1 MTHTCEICGTEI
13 PYTKGRHPRWCLQHR
28 STKNRSRDLRRAAA
42 RGEVDAPS
50 LDGRAPVG
58 AAPEESRLA
67 ALAVLLAG
75 GEPLRLAAQL
85 AGFGGVDGAELQG
98 LEERARAEHPQLVAG
113 STSALIGLAQQALA
127 LLLLA
132 LRDNAR
138 MLPPAV
144 LASSLRQAGEILDRL
159 QGGMAP
165 VYSEVLVQVRLHDQ
179 PSPEVGGHSP
189 APVAGG
195 FRKVFN

>member
-1 MTHTCEICGTEI
+1 M
-13 PYTKGRHPRWCLQHR
+13 
-28 STKNRSRDLRRAAA
+28 
-42 RGEVDAPS
+42 
-50 LDGRAPVG
+50 G

-85 AGFGGVDGAELQG
+85 AGFGGVDGAELQA
-98 LEERARAEHPQLVAG
+98 LEERARAEHPQMVAG
-113 STSALIGLAQQALA
+113 STAALIGLAQQTVT

-132 LRDNAR
+132 LRDNWR
-138 MLPPAV
+138 MVPPAV

-165 VYSEVLVQVRLHDQ
+165 VYSEVHVEVRLHDQ
-179 PSPEVGGHSP
+179 PSPEVGDHNP
-189 APVAGG
+189 ALVAGDP
-195 FRKVFN
+195 RKALN